1 MANAFEIA
9 IRQATESVRIA
20 EERLATFMNS
30 NPNDYSSAGF
40 LTLSGMV
47 TNAQITL
54 QVLAAQSRGIVKCLT
69 TEHRITLHQY
79 LQIIPPPPNYARAL
93 PGPSST
99 IPEDVRNPQLTE
111 YWEQFEEDVM
121 RFIQNDIEPNTELVI
136 PPVFENIRT
145 TITSEI
151 PMLQSFISSNLF
163 ETVTLHMDCK
173 VITSEYGRSVGDTDS
188 HIEKNVIEM
197 NGDVNTKVVLVN
209 EYKGKWTLNPEWFQ
223 DGRIDMFVGKEL
235 LLGTNHNFIRNAV
248 NQIYYYMTIN
258 HLQYGTLTS
267 FEHTFFLKRVKV
279 EDACDGLETLVISKG
294 IPYNSTNPTILQCIA
309 YILSLADGAPFSSP
323 PTSPVRMQS
332 VSLPR
337 EVNRESSTVGR
348 YNTLASRINSVTNI
362 QHSSQY
368 DSQPNSGTDLTLTLT
383 ENNTKDN
390 ESHFS
395 LEDFSIKSILGYG
408 RTKVYYEAKHQL
420 ALKAIDLWKQS
431 HLLPELQN
439 EVQVYN
445 LLFDLQGIGIPQMVL
460 HGYWEGGMYCLGF
473 SMCGNVPQTLTESQ
487 KQSILSTID
496 AIHSRGI
503 LHNDIKKDNMLVDE
517 NGSVFLIDFGF
528 ATQNASKDKQEYERK
543 QLVRCIECL

>member
-9 IRQATESVRIA
+9 IQQATESIRVA

-309 YILSLADGAPFSSP
+309 YI
-323 PTSPVRMQS
+323 
-332 VSLPR
+332 
-337 EVNRESSTVGR
+337 
-348 YNTLASRINSVTNI
+348 II
-362 QHSSQY
+362 
-368 DSQPNSGTDLTLTLT
+368 
-383 ENNTKDN
+383 
-390 ESHFS
+390 
-395 LEDFSIKSILGYG
+395 
-408 RTKVYYEAKHQL
+408 
-420 ALKAIDLWKQS
+420 
-431 HLLPELQN
+431 
-439 EVQVYN
+439 
-445 LLFDLQGIGIPQMVL
+445 
-460 HGYWEGGMYCLGF
+460 
-473 SMCGNVPQTLTESQ
+473 
-487 KQSILSTID
+487 
-496 AIHSRGI
+496 
-503 LHNDIKKDNMLVDE
+503 
-517 NGSVFLIDFGF
+517 
-528 ATQNASKDKQEYERK
+528 
-543 QLVRCIECL
+543 